1 MKQKTIWQ
9 ISWILAIIVSSLF
22 VFWNKIINLHSF
34 VSIIYLLFVFII
46 TTIIFLAL
54 FYVLLGGEL
63 KKVSKKELWKKSNKG
78 IKIFIISSMIYLLS
92 YCILFLFFRNK
103 NTLLS
108 LTIELLNL
116 LAIGVMRLTLYIL
129 LIIYFIKTFIGIR
142 KKGFKLLKGH
152 FNILITYIGAYAD
165 IGVGVMGIIFFILF
179 ILFILFLFLG
189 FFLFSIFGNSWG
201 LVYFF

>member
-142 KKGFKLLKGH
+142 KKDL
-152 FNILITYIGAYAD
+152 NY
-165 IGVGVMGIIFFILF
+165 
-179 ILFILFLFLG
+179 
-189 FFLFSIFGNSWG
+189 
-201 LVYFF
+201 